1 MDNKKISKILTI
13 VAAVIGVVALIF
25 LIRII
30 MAGEDAIKSSADLQS
45 SIIDPFI
52 TFTKIVLFIAAA
64 ATVIFSIINLVK
76 NPKALKKSLLMI
88 AVLVVLLLIAYLPAS
103 DAVVTNVTGNVI
115 EESKNPSVSKWV
127 SGLISFTGYLGLVG
141 LVVIVWGIVKGALK

>member
-13 VAAVIGVVALIF
+13 VATVIGVIGAVF

-30 MAGEDAIKSSADLQS
+30 MAGDEEITNSADLQS

-52 TFTKIVLFIAAA
+52 TFTKVVLGIATIAA
-64 ATVIFSIINLVK
+64 VVFSIFNLLK

-103 DAVVTNVTGNVI
+103 DAVVTNVTGDVL
-115 EESKNPSVSKWV
+115 EQSKNPSVSKWV
-127 SGLISFTGYLGLVG
+127 SGLISFTGYLGLFG